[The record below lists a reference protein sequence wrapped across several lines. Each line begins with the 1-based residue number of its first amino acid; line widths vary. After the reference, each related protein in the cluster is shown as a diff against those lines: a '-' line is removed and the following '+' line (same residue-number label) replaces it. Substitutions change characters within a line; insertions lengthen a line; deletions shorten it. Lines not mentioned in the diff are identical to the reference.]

1 MLIPSDDLHEI
12 DQLQEANLNL
22 QAYERAKN
30 FGPLTEW
37 RGTEA
42 VLLAS
47 HLAYAL
53 GAPELSARLTSRA
66 WHSDKTDPKAIFYY
80 AAEILQAR
88 GPLAGLLFMRKFPDF
103 SSADPKIASW
113 WCSLYGQ
120 LYSMLRD
127 FPVAETWH
135 NRALEL
141 LPDEPWAWISRSF
154 TLEQQDKYDE
164 ALASA
169 RKGLELGPHRRS
181 SVSAVAHYL
190 TLLELNDEALAL
202 LSGSIQDVENAWMVK
217 HLADLQTEMGM
228 HSEAYTTLQKCFD
241 LLPLLEP
248 KVAEWFYGG
257 LSDSAYLVND
267 RERAIEYAEKAA
279 NPFHTKVRE
288 NLMKATEDARRVIL
302 DVRFLRQ
309 HHVTCAPATISN
321 IARYWKKKADHL
333 DLVEEMCYD
342 GTPSYKERIWAESNG
357 WMTKEFTLNWDDA
370 RTLLDRGV
378 PLTLA
383 TIYPGGGHLQAII
396 GYDER
401 RGSFLIRDPYYQR
414 TGEFLAEELLEN
426 QKASGPR
433 VMALVPEESREVLE
447 ALDKPLLDSDIYD
460 LVYQVESALDSHNR
474 DKAGAALES
483 LERDH
488 PDHRLTL
495 VARWS
500 VSHYDTNTP
509 GLRSALQGLLK
520 QFPDDVNLRLSDIS
534 TSAEFTG
541 RLERMKTLE
550 HYSTTKPSDPLIW
563 QMFGYELGLD
573 AKQHRRALH
582 WLFKSIRRSPAT
594 GLTYRLM
601 ADILWAQRRFE
612 EAAEL
617 YRIAL
622 SLNDKDEQFAYSYFL
637 AMRHLKREDEAIETL
652 RDRFKRFGKQS
663 GSPACSL
670 FSALRDLSRVKEAFE
685 VLDEAIALAP
695 DDGDLILYAADMKAR
710 FGSVQEA
717 EDLVESTRE
726 KAPRSKRLRTAARVA
741 QMKGDL
747 AGSLVSWRKILEE
760 DPTATDAHE
769 NIAFLMRG
777 LEGADAAKEHL
788 RRACRKYP
796 TNRSLHVLRLQ
807 HLNEEPGEAIAV
819 LRDLIRLDSGDIW
832 SWRELSHWYAQVGKF
847 EKSLE
852 AADAAVAIDPNDA
865 VSHGFRGRAL
875 ELLKR
880 YKDAAEEFRRSIELD
895 VDYVYS
901 ISNLVRISRA
911 ADAKRSVLDFVW
923 QQLNSQT
930 STGDAIFTYREEARR
945 LHDRVSLLERLQ
957 EYSAANRRSWSAAS
971 AVIQQLTD
979 MGRTEEAEK
988 LAIQA
993 TERFPL
999 NHQTWLDLALVYR
1012 ITGDIEKEIEATRNA
1027 IAISPVWSFGVQQLA
1042 DAYQRAGRFDDARD
1056 LLVDALTRM
1065 PFDNYLLGFLAD
1077 TYWSLGERD
1086 LAIETAGRAVALDPD
1101 YEWAWSAIKRW
1112 AQETGDRDLPVKL
1125 AREMAEK
1132 KPKDVKA
1139 WINLAEMLSTGAFS
1153 QERLDAIETALKI
1166 DPFSAQALAVK
1177 ANVLLDAHRFDDA
1190 IEVARTKM
1198 PDGHRPEQLR
1208 YVEAGIEAQ
1217 RGHNSRCIDV
1227 LVELTESSP
1236 DYVPGWLRLADYYRL
1251 DDNRNQEYRKVA
1263 IEIVRL
1269 APRDA
1274 MGFGYLAEACLKL
1287 GLRDEAREAL
1297 QQAVILD
1304 PTFDYAVSTLFDMLL
1319 DVKDID
1325 GARQLVE
1332 TLRSSSKDTAL
1343 PIAVELAI
1351 RTADK
1356 PATLK
1361 AFRELLENENLGRD
1375 RIDGV
1380 AAKVVDHVGKD
1391 KDLYALL
1398 RDVTTSGRVNPIAGR
1413 YLIDAA
1419 WNTGK
1424 RKEAEKALA
1433 EVAGHSKVWA
1443 QAAARFMEWLIGVNP
1458 SAVRKFIDQNSEKL
1472 ASETESWGAVGHQLT
1487 NMNEESRMD
1496 SWFANWRARENV
1508 MPWMLWNYSLLLRRN
1523 GRAAE
1528 ADRINSAALALRY
1541 DDTINLHMSILGLA
1555 EFNRQ
1560 NFTEASAIFSNI
1572 NPGPMTDWDRFFYD
1586 TLNEA
1591 IWAYDRIQASA
1602 IDDAKALID
1611 SMVDRI
1617 LIFDPKNNDLIVRD
1631 LARAAVSVL
1640 LGMIGDKW
1648 YSFRK
1653 KLKMTYY
1660 SLG

>member
-22 QAYERAKN
+22 QAYERAKR
-30 FGPLTEW
+30 FGPLAEW
-37 RGTEA
+37 RGAEA

-47 HLAYAL
+47 HIAYAL

-66 WHSDKTDPKAIFYY
+66 WHTDKTDPKAIFYY
-80 AAEILQAR
+80 AAEILQGR
-88 GPLAGLLFMRKFPDF
+88 GPLAALLFMRKFPDF
-103 SSADPKIASW
+103 NARNARVACW
-113 WCSLYGQ
+113 WYSLYGQ
-120 LYSMLRD
+120 LYATLRD

-135 NRALEL
+135 NKALEL
-141 LPDEPWAWISRSF
+141 LPEEPWAWISRAF

-169 RKGLELGPHRRS
+169 KKGLELGPHRRS

-190 TLLELNDEALAL
+190 TLLELNDEALTL
-202 LSGSIQDVENAWMVK
+202 LSGSIENVENAWMVK

-228 HSEAYTTLQKCFD
+228 HAEAYKTLEKCFD

-248 KVAEWFYGG
+248 KVGEWFYGG

-267 RERAIEYAEKAA
+267 RQRAIEYAEKAA

-288 NLMKATEDARRVIL
+288 NLLKAPDDARRVVL
-302 DVRFLRQ
+302 DVKFLRQ

-357 WMTKEFTLNWDDA
+357 WITREFTLNWDDA
-370 RTLLDRGV
+370 RVQLDLGV

-396 GYDER
+396 GYDESR
-401 RGSFLIRDPYYQR
+401 RSFLIRDPYYQR
-414 TGEFLAEELLEN
+414 TGEFLADELLEN

-433 VMALVPEESREVLE
+433 VMALVPEDSREILE
-447 ALDKPLLDSDIYD
+447 GLDRTLLDSDIYD

-474 DKAGAALES
+474 EKAGDALDR

-495 VARWS
+495 VARWA

-509 GLRSALQGLLK
+509 GLRSALQQLLK
-520 QFPDDVNLRLSDIS
+520 YFPDDVNLRLSDIS
-534 TSAEFTG
+534 VSAEFTG

-550 HYSTTKPSDPLIW
+550 EYSTAKTTDPLIW

-582 WLFKSIRRSPAT
+582 WLFKSIRKAPGN

-637 AMRHLKREDEAIETL
+637 AMRHLGREDEAIATL
-652 RDRFKRFGKQS
+652 RDRFRRFGRQS
-663 GSPACSL
+663 GLPACSL
-670 FSALRDLSRVKEAFE
+670 FSALRDLSRVQEAFE
-685 VLDEAIALAP
+685 VLDEAIKLAP
-695 DDGDLILYAADMKAR
+695 DAGELILYAADMNAR
-710 FGSVQEA
+710 FGRIQSA
-717 EDLVESTRE
+717 EELVESARD
-726 KAPRSKRLRTAARVA
+726 KAPRSKRFRTAARVA

-747 AGSLVSWRKILEE
+747 EGSLASWRKILED

-769 NIAFLMRG
+769 NIAYLMRG
-777 LEGADAAKEHL
+777 IEGVDAAKEHL

-807 HLNEEPGEAIAV
+807 HLNEEPAEAIAV

-832 SWRELSHWYAQVGKF
+832 SWRELSNWYAHVGKF
-847 EKSLE
+847 DRALE
-852 AADAAVAIDPNDA
+852 AAEAALAIDPNDA
-865 VSHGFRGRAL
+865 ISHGFRGRAL

-880 YKDAAEEFRRSIELD
+880 YRDAGEEYRLSIELD

-901 ISNLVRISRA
+901 IGNWMRISRA
-911 ADAKRSVLDFVW
+911 VEAKRNVLAVVW
-923 QQLNSQT
+923 QQLNKQT
-930 STGDAIFTYREEARR
+930 STGDAIFSYREEARR
-945 LHDRVSLLERLQ
+945 LIDRVTLLEQLK

-979 MGRTEEAEK
+979 MGRTAEAEK
-988 LAIQA
+988 LALEA

-999 NHQTWLDLALVYR
+999 NNQTWLDLALVYR
-1012 ITGDIEKEIEATRNA
+1012 ITGDIEKEIEAARSA

-1056 LLVDALTRM
+1056 LLTDALTRM
-1065 PFDNYLLGFLAD
+1065 PFDNFLLGFLAD
-1077 TYWSLGERD
+1077 TYWSLGEREN
-1086 LAIETAGRAVALDPD
+1086 AIETARRAVALDPD
-1101 YEWAWSAIKRW
+1101 YQWAWAAIKRW
-1112 AQETGDRDLPVKL
+1112 AGEIGDRDLPADL
-1125 AREMAEK
+1125 AREMTEK

-1139 WINLAEMLSTGAFS
+1139 WINLAEMLDTGAFS
-1153 QERLDAIETALKI
+1153 QDRLAAIENALKI

-1177 ANVLLDAHRFDDA
+1177 ANILLEAHRFDEA
-1190 IEVARTKM
+1190 IEVAKTKM

-1217 RGHNSRCIDV
+1217 RGHNSRCID
-1227 LVELTESSP
+1227 LLIELTESSP
-1236 DYVPGWLRLADYYRL
+1236 DYVPGWLRLADFYRL
-1251 DDNRNQEYRKVA
+1251 DSNRNNEYRKVA
-1263 IEIVRL
+1263 TEIVRL
-1269 APRDA
+1269 SPREA

-1287 GLRDEAREAL
+1287 DLRDEAREAL
-1297 QQAVILD
+1297 EQAVILD

-1319 DVKDID
+1319 DAKDMD
-1325 GARQLVE
+1325 GASQLVE

-1351 RTADK
+1351 RKQDK
-1356 PATLK
+1356 PGVLK
-1361 AFRELLENENLGRD
+1361 AFRELLENENLDRD
-1375 RIDGV
+1375 RTDTV
-1380 AAKVVDHVGKD
+1380 AARVVDHLGKD
-1391 KDLYALL
+1391 KALYELL
-1398 RDVTTSGRVNPIAGR
+1398 RDVTKGAVNPRAGR

-1433 EVAGHSKVWA
+1433 EVSAHSKVWA
-1443 QAAARFMEWLIGVNP
+1443 HAAVRFMEWLVNVNP
-1458 SAVRKFIDQNSEKL
+1458 GAVRKFIDANSEKL
-1472 ASETESWGAVGHQLT
+1472 AMETESWGAVGHQLT
-1487 NMNEESRMD
+1487 NMDDVRRMEK
-1496 SWFANWRARENV
+1496 WFANWRSREDV

-1523 GRAAE
+1523 GMAAA
-1528 ADRINSAALALRY
+1528 ADEVNAAALGLRY
-1541 DDTINLHMSILGLA
+1541 DDTVNLHMSIIGLA

-1572 NPGPMTDWDRFFYD
+1572 NPGPMTEWDRFFYD

-1591 IWAYDRIQASA
+1591 LWAYDRIQVSA
-1602 IDDAKALID
+1602 TDEAKALID
-1611 SMVDRI
+1611 SMVDKI
-1617 LIFDPKNNDLIVRD
+1617 IAFDPKNTDLIVRD
-1631 LARAAVSVL
+1631 LARAAVSLL
-1640 LGMIGDKW
+1640 LGLLGDKW
-1648 YSFRK
+1648 YSARK